1 MLIRVSKKKIFFRY
15 IIPVVLPFLI
25 TAILVVVSVININRS
40 VREKNKTIYTNLA
53 YELEMKFQNILDEA
67 EAILLS
73 FSADKVS
80 FINLKEVFNSEGV
93 SFENLNVLY
102 NYQNSMD
109 IIARTRFFI
118 ESFYYIPVTDN
129 PDNPMMISGNSIKAV
144 DKYLDETFL
153 EMMDKLECSSNFFLR
168 NKNLTSEAG
177 SSQETV
183 ITRYEEAKDFGGNRL
198 GFLIVNLDTR
208 IIEKE
213 INSVFSGREG
223 LLYAVFSDNGDC
235 ISACDQIK
243 MDPSLMASLRK
254 ASSGGN
260 FKDGKKTYYSV
271 SLNRIGNS
279 FHLVLVASAEAL
291 LNSNE
296 SLIFPSILITFLSLL
311 IGAIVVIMI
320 LRKKQDDV
328 ALFSDYLNSI
338 DQNGALT
345 PVPNPGINLEKM
357 DASVVKEFMLYDYIN
372 LHISQRELKER
383 KLELEMLRKQLSP
396 HFLLNCLQMLNWKVM
411 NEMKG
416 YSELNSIIENLT
428 VVLSYSLYPGN
439 VLASVDDEIQYS
451 KAYASLMNRNQPIQ
465 VVLYWDIDNELKKMR
480 IPRQV
485 LQPLLE
491 NAFKY
496 AFSDRIQHPE
506 IRISG
511 IIFQG
516 NMKIL
521 ISDNGI
527 GIPET
532 VLSEIIKT
540 MNEESSGIGIGI
552 QNTDRRIKLLFGH
565 KFGIIIKSKIDCG
578 TTVELFLPR
587 IITS

>member
-1 MLIRVSKKKIFFRY
+1 MIRVSKKKIFFRY

>member
-1 MLIRVSKKKIFFRY
+1 LIRVSKKKIFFRY